1 MDWSQKLTQTLTSIP
16 VAPIAALR
24 LAYPMTHCVATPPR
38 GLPVGSAL
46 GAMAVACLLAFTP
59 GTARAGDPAPA
70 DLTAIAAGEEVG
82 PLPSGQT
89 VTFLDAFI
97 EPQTGLA
104 ETWLT
109 LRFLAPRIAADG
121 DIDFDSASLDLDAL
135 CDGPG
140 RRETARIAAQGAKI
154 DQVVIAMLDRPIPRG
169 ESDVD
174 ATSYYGAYLPHE
186 SGCIWQ

>member
-46 GAMAVACLLAFTP
+46 GAMAVACLLALAP

-82 PLPSGQT
+82 PH
-89 VTFLDAFI
+89 
-97 EPQTGLA
+97 
-104 ETWLT
+104 
-109 LRFLAPRIAADG
+109 RAAD
-121 DIDFDSASLDLDAL
+121 
-135 CDGPG
+135 
-140 RRETARIAAQGAKI
+140 R
-154 DQVVIAMLDRPIPRG
+154 PRG
-169 ESDVD
+169 DVAD
-174 ATSYYGAYLPHE
+174 PALSRAANR
-186 SGCIWQ
+186 C